1 MRLLSSIPTCSNAN
15 AYVKPG
21 SDDDLVRYIM
31 GHCPE
36 NSIIDLINKFVPLG
50 IIKNYRSKVLSS
62 TQNERIS
69 SLKFILPPS
78 QRHRSLRVPD
88 VVNLTTR
95 NPKAVYPEYVGKMT
109 FAEPKAGFS
118 AFSASLANAHLLL
131 RSCLSSV
138 LTGIFGTIITFLR
151 DRKSTRLNS
160 SHPSISR
167 MPSSA

>member
-1 MRLLSSIPTCSNAN
+1 M
-15 AYVKPG
+15 KPG
-21 SDDDLVRYIM
+21 SDDDLVGYIM
-31 GHCPE
+31 GHCTE

-131 RSCLSSV
+131 CSCLSSV

-151 DRKSTRLNS
+151 NHD
-160 SHPSISR
+160 PSISFKSDHG
-167 MPSSA
+167 MCVDPSSTY